1 MSIGSNLNL
10 DCVVSYYE
18 AMLARKMRVLAIS
31 FLEKTPSLFKCM
43 EFFPT
48 HLEHQQVSG
57 GGRERTVCGLRI
69 WEAKTHLFKLILAQM
84 NPLCVGRSKPR
95 CVTQMNP
102 LCVGRSKSQHECT
115 QPHVCICRK
124 YDHQAQMHPLC
135 VGRSKPGVGF
145 FHVYMCV
152 SVVYLCKESKPIHP
166 PHDKEVR
173 QNSPNEST

>member
-1 MSIGSNLNL
+1 MRYVMRIAEFSESSNLWTQIALSGQTWEHTSLSIGSNLNL

-31 FLEKTPSLFKCM
+31 FLEKTPSLFKCI

-57 GGRERTVCGLRI
+57 GGRKRSVCGLRI
-69 WEAKTHLFKLILAQM
+69 WEAKAHLFNFILAQM

-102 LCVGRSKSQHECT
+102 LCVGRSKSQHVCT
-115 QPHVCICRK
+115 QPHVCICK
-124 YDHQAQMHPLC
+124 
-135 VGRSKPGVGF
+135 STTT
-145 FHVYMCV
+145 
-152 SVVYLCKESKPIHP
+152 
-166 PHDKEVR
+166 
-173 QNSPNEST
+173 SPNASTLRGTK